1 MIRLAN
7 RSRCNRMF
15 FDNLLKEIAICINTG
30 AKAINHD
37 IELPSYRGMS
47 RRKEEGVIDMGDN
60 HQAIGFD
67 TPSQMLSRGTLRA
80 VDAMVAEA
88 ASLGLAGCGSRQK
101 ISDYIKSKTDLTDCH
116 LCALNEMMSLG

>member
-30 AKAINHD
+30 AKGINHD
-37 IELPSYRGMS
+37 IELPSYRGVS
-47 RRKEEGVIDMGDN
+47 RRKEEGVIDMGNN

-88 ASLGLAGCGSRQK
+88 ASLGLAGCGGRQK

>member
-88 ASLGLAGCGSRQK
+88 ASLGLAGCGSLQK

>member
-7 RSRCNRMF
+7 RSRRNRMF

-37 IELPSYRGMS
+37 IELPSYRGGS

-88 ASLGLAGCGSRQK
+88 ASLGLAGCGS
-101 ISDYIKSKTDLTDCH
+101 
-116 LCALNEMMSLG
+116 

>member
-30 AKAINHD
+30 AKGINHD
-37 IELPSYRGMS
+37 IELPSYRGVS

-88 ASLGLAGCGSRQK
+88 ASLGLAGCGSRQM
-101 ISDYIKSKTDLTDCH
+101 ISDYIESKTDLTDCH